1 MSRTTSTSVCA
12 TADHADND
20 PAVVTDSSSSSKR
33 LVLPHLE
40 KSISVLYHDS
50 SIIVINKPSKL
61 RSVPGHANNA
71 APIVAS
77 SSTTDVSIEQEEK
90 EEQNTI
96 GIIGSEQQRDPSVW
110 QDTKQVS
117 GPPPMTDE
125 KKRCYHETWAYA
137 LQKAA
142 ALDDY
147 SDDEPRSISVGGLLK
162 GLASL
167 PNSSAVPRKR
177 RTFIRY
183 CVRTHSRLIDFPR
196 SSSSA
201 ADENTAAT
209 RLAQTKEERIANK
222 AEERALVEKLAEKA
236 FTVVHDCQIP
246 MLNLPEPTKDEE
258 SALGQLRLLGFEPS
272 REIPIKVV
280 HRLDMETSGIM
291 VFARTDNAASKLCAA
306 WRERDIVHKQYVA
319 LVKRWPPFHED
330 GLSEGTI
337 DYALAPSEERLKW
350 EVREDGKSSE
360 TRWKIM
366 NVKEESSKNMESSA
380 STSVSPVL
388 LSLVPVTGRTH
399 QLRIHCATV
408 GSGIIGDSLYG
419 DNPVDWTEDIHDEK
433 SILKLHASYLSIPH
447 PVQMKNFRFSAM
459 RLGFDFFIDPNVILN
474 L

>member
-1 MSRTTSTSVCA
+1 MSTTASTVASC
-12 TADHADND
+12 
-20 PAVVTDSSSSSKR
+20 SKR

-71 APIVAS
+71 APTA
-77 SSTTDVSIEQEEK
+77 SSTTDATPVVAITGSIQHQEEK
-90 EEQNTI
+90 EQNSTRSSTI
-96 GIIGSEQQRDPSVW
+96 GIISSEQQRDPSVW

-125 KKRCYHETWAYA
+125 KKRCYHKTWAYA
-137 LQKAA
+137 LQEAA
-142 ALDDY
+142 ALHVY

-196 SSSSA
+196 SLSLSA
-201 ADENTAAT
+201 ADENTAAK
-209 RLAQTKEERIANK
+209 RIAQTKEERIANK

-306 WRERDIVHKQYVA
+306 WRERDIVQKQYVA
-319 LVKRWPPFHED
+319 SVKRWPPFHEK

-337 DYALAPSEERLKW
+337 NYALAPSEERLKW
-350 EVREDGKSSE
+350 EVREDGKPSE

-366 NVKEESSKNMESSA
+366 NVKEESSTNMESTASGSA
-380 STSVSPVL
+380 SASVSPVL

-408 GSGIIGDSLYG
+408 GSGIVGDSLYG

-447 PVQMKNFRFSAM
+447 PVSDEELSFQCNAPW
-459 RLGFDFFIDPNVILN
+459 L
-474 L
+474 